1 MKHLK
6 YFRESSSQEENIELV
21 EDLFILDIADKWVLS
36 NNNLSYMRHR
46 DRKDIS
52 FENCW
57 EVTKDK
63 LVINIKKN
71 KLRGKK
77 LKLWDEDLDKFFSR
91 LEKLGYKVE
100 KPRLW
105 CIDLR
110 TSFYYHIYINKNQI

>member
-1 MKHLK
+1 
-6 YFRESSSQEENIELV
+6 
-21 EDLFILDIADKWVLS
+21 
-36 NNNLSYMRHR
+36 MRHQ

-100 KPRLW
+100 KPWLW

-110 TSFYYHIYINKNQI
+110 TSLYYRIYINKNQI